1 MRSRAAASILTGAG
15 FKEVHSMEGGIRA
28 WQGLVAEGIPEAGM
42 AYFSP
47 ATRPEEM
54 IALAWVLE
62 DGSCKF
68 YESLAKMME
77 DPKPKG
83 LFENLKR
90 SEENHKTTLW
100 KMYEEIS
107 GKVPAPEFPDPVIP
121 REPRGDVM
129 EGGMLVSEALKW
141 SKGKELKDI
150 LELSI
155 SLESNSYDLYLK
167 MERKMEGRNPKQVF
181 KTLSEEEKNHLDQL
195 TSLFNTRVQ
204 RDS

>member
-1 MRSRAAASILTGAG
+1 VRSRAAASILTGAG
-15 FKEVHSMEGGIRA
+15 FKEAHSMEGGIKA

-54 IALAWVLE
+54 IALAWLLE
-62 DGSCKF
+62 DGTLKF
-68 YESLAKMME
+68 YESLVNMME
-77 DPKPKG
+77 EQEAKG
-83 LFENLKR
+83 LFHNLKR

-100 KMYEEIS
+100 NMYEEIS
-107 GKVPAPEFPDPVIP
+107 GKAPTLEFPETVISG
-121 REPRGDVM
+121 EPRGDVM

-141 SKGKELKDI
+141 SEGKELKDI

-167 MERKMEGRNPKQVF
+167 MEKKVEDIRSKQIF
-181 KTLSEEEKNHLDQL
+181 KTLSDEEKKHLEQL
-195 TSLFNTRVQ
+195 TSLFGAYL
-204 RDS
+204 

>member
-1 MRSRAAASILTGAG
+1 MQ
-15 FKEVHSMEGGIRA
+15 GGIRA
-28 WQGLVAEGIPEAGM
+28 WEGFMAEGIPEAGM
-42 AYFSP
+42 AYFSS

-62 DGSCKF
+62 DGTRKF

-77 DPKPKG
+77 DQETKG

-100 KMYEEIS
+100 KIYEELS
-107 GKVPAPEFPDPVIP
+107 GKSPTPEFPYKVISA
-121 REPRGDVM
+121 EPRGDVM
-129 EGGMLVSEALKW
+129 EGGMSVSEALKW
-141 SKGKELKDI
+141 SEGKELKDI

-167 MERKMEGRNPKQVF
+167 MEKKVEDNRSKLVF
-181 KTLSEEEKNHLDQL
+181 KTLSEEEKKHLEQL
-195 TSLFNTRVQ
+195 ISLFNKRL
-204 RDS
+204 

>member
-1 MRSRAAASILTGAG
+1 VRSRAAASTLTGAG
-15 FKEVHSMEGGIRA
+15 FQEVHSMEGGIRA

-54 IALAWVLE
+54 IALAWFLE
-62 DGSCKF
+62 DGSRKF
-68 YESLAKMME
+68 YESLAKMIE
-77 DPKPKG
+77 DQEAKG
-83 LFENLKR
+83 LFQNLKR

-107 GKVPAPEFPDPVIP
+107 GKTPTPEFPDTVISK
-121 REPRGDVM
+121 EAMGDVM
-129 EGGMLVSEALKW
+129 EGGMLVSEALRW
-141 SKGKELKDI
+141 VEGKQLKDI

-167 MERKMEGRNPKQVF
+167 MERKVEGRNAKHVF
-181 KTLSEEEKNHLDQL
+181 ETLSEEEKNHLERL
-195 TSLFNTRVQ
+195 TSLFVKKL
-204 RDS
+204 